1 MSDLDNTVPAD
12 LTQLSNKLS
21 SCNKNVKTLMA
32 ILTEMNKK
40 IDKIMETPITE
51 DARKEKV
58 QKILESRGVGRPSGS
73 YEDKKKQY
81 LKLLNEGKIKQPKPE
96 TLSYYEI
103 EKDAEDK
110 YVLKK

>member
-1 MSDLDNTVPAD
+1 MSDLDDMIPAD
-12 LTQLSNKLS
+12 LTQLSNKLAR
-21 SCNKNVKTLMA
+21 CNKNVKTLME

-40 IDKIMETPITE
+40 IDKIMETPISE
-51 DARKEKV
+51 DVRKEKMD
-58 QKILESRGVGRPSGS
+58 KIFEKKCVGRPTGS
-73 YEDKKKQY
+73 YEDKQKQY

-96 TLSYYEI
+96 TLSYYDI

>member
-1 MSDLDNTVPAD
+1 MD
-12 LTQLSNKLS
+12 
-21 SCNKNVKTLMA
+21 

-40 IDKIMETPITE
+40 IDKIMETPVAE
-51 DARKEKV
+51 DARKGKGS
-58 QKILESRGVGRPSGS
+58 KDFRSRGVGRPSGS
-73 YEDKKKQY
+73 YKDKKKQY

-103 EKDAEDK
+103 EKDSEDK

>member
-1 MSDLDNTVPAD
+1 MSDLDDRVPAD

-40 IDKIMETPITE
+40 IDKIMETPISE
-51 DARKEKV
+51 DARKEKMD
-58 QKILESRGVGRPSGS
+58 KIFEKRAIGRPTGS
-73 YEDKKKQY
+73 YEDKQKQY

-96 TLSYYEI
+96 TLLYYEI
-103 EKDAEDK
+103 EKDSEDK

>member
-1 MSDLDNTVPAD
+1 MSDLDDRVPAD

-81 LKLLNEGKIKQPKPE
+81 LKLLNEGKIKQPE
-96 TLSYYEI
+96 TLLHYEI
-103 EKDAEDK
+103 EKDSEDK